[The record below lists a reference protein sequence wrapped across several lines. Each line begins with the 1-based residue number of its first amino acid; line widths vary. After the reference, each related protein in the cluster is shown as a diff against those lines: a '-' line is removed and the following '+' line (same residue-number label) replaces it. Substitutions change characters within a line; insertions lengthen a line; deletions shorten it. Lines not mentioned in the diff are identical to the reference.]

1 MPNGP
6 DIGKIRPTR
15 NVSNR
20 SLFIVPSVRSV
31 SLRGSLHH
39 RIARETVA
47 PTQEPSRGDDHV
59 DHQDAASAAR
69 LLTVVERAVSDRL
82 RATLVP
88 WELDLEE
95 WRVLSLLSD
104 GEGHTMAETAEF
116 ALLSPP
122 TLTKAVNRLVSNN
135 LVHRRT
141 GTVDRRQVLIRLT
154 ARGKAKHDAAAPM
167 MNDAAAMVFPSE
179 SDRELLQSL
188 LRALETNAKTAS
200 ITH

>member
-1 MPNGP
+1 MKHDEAG
-6 DIGKIRPTR
+6 
-15 NVSNR
+15 
-20 SLFIVPSVRSV
+20 
-31 SLRGSLHH
+31 
-39 RIARETVA
+39 
-47 PTQEPSRGDDHV
+47 
-59 DHQDAASAAR
+59 SAAR

-82 RATLVP
+82 RSALVS

-135 LVHRRT
+135 LVHRRN

-154 ARGKAKHDAAAPM
+154 ARGRAMHDEAAPVM
-167 MNDAAAMVFPSE
+167 ETIAASVFASASE
-179 SDRELLQSL
+179 RELLETL
-188 LRALETNAKTAS
+188 LRALETNAKAS
-200 ITH
+200 SVTH

>member
-1 MPNGP
+1 M
-6 DIGKIRPTR
+6 
-15 NVSNR
+15 
-20 SLFIVPSVRSV
+20 
-31 SLRGSLHH
+31 
-39 RIARETVA
+39 
-47 PTQEPSRGDDHV
+47 DH
-59 DHQDAASAAR
+59 DEAASAAR

-82 RATLVP
+82 RAALVP

-141 GTVDRRQVLIRLT
+141 GTVDRRQVLIRST
-154 ARGKAKHDAAAPM
+154 VRGQAKYDEASPVMDAAA
-167 MNDAAAMVFPSE
+167 AAVFPSA
-179 SDRELLQSL
+179 SDRELLQTL
-188 LRALETNAKTAS
+188 LRALETNAKAS
-200 ITH
+200 SVSL